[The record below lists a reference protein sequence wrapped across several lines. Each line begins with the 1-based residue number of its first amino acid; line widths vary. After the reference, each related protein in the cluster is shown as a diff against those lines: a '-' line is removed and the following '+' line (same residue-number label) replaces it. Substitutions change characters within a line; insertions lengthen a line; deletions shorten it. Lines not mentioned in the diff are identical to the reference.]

1 MDAAQSNFPLATAD
15 PGPLP
20 DGLVYNQGEPSTCQ
34 LRQLETR
41 PHCTGNRCILNEL
54 ERPKQPPFCLAGKCL
69 QKIWQEQSTIT
80 MVIPQWHSCM
90 IPNTDEM
97 SSGLP
102 PEACGPA
109 TEPSKQFHP
118 LITQGSLKL
127 FTYRVSGNNTLQQGF
142 QKGVRAPTDK
152 VEHKDKHSL
161 SVGMGTMES

>member
-20 DGLVYNQGEPSTCQ
+20 DGLVCNQAEPSTCQ

-41 PHCTGNRCILNEL
+41 PLCTGNRCILNEL
-54 ERPKQPPFCLAGKCL
+54 ERPKQPPFCLAGKWL

-109 TEPSKQFHP
+109 TEPIQTIPPSDNSRLTKAFH
-118 LITQGSLKL
+118 LQSIRQQHTATG
-127 FTYRVSGNNTLQQGF
+127 VSERRQ
-142 QKGVRAPTDK
+142 
-152 VEHKDKHSL
+152 S
-161 SVGMGTMES
+161 SY